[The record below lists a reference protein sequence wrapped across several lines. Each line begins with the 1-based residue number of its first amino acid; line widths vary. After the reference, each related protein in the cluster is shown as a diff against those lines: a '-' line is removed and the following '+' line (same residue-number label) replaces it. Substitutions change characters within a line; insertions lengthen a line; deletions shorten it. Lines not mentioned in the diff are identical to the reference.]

1 MPTNGARQH
10 APGSR
15 KKWKDLV
22 SLSIIRLYTERK
34 EKMNA
39 SREQST
45 QNCHRILC
53 QRRKKKKDALDRL
66 TDIQLHKGIKPKRTL
81 I

>member
-1 MPTNGARQH
+1 MSGTRDYANKRRPPAR
-10 APGSR
+10 ARKPE

-39 SREQST
+39 SREQGT

-53 QRRKKKKDALDRL
+53 QRKKKERCLR
-66 TDIQLHKGIKPKRTL
+66 
-81 I
+81 